1 MTLPLPQAWTLR
13 ASGIERETEAGDC
26 RDRDP
31 GGPLQVGCPAPS
43 GPREGQRAAWRHTA
57 SRGGKPLTRRSKRWP
72 ERVFFAAQA
81 QLPRSR
87 VFEADCPSCG
97 LPRPPRTPGPQTGRV
112 QGVGSLGRP
121 QNPYWNLYR
130 LEQGENAALAEARET
145 EAQGAGSSWS
155 LTAEERGA
163 GANSGGLRQGPAF
176 LTLHSHQVSS

>member
-1 MTLPLPQAWTLR
+1 MTDRVRVSGGPGPDFRCLEAQRGEVAALESHSKQGREASDSQEQEAAR
-13 ASGIERETEAGDC
+13 ASLLRCARTQ
-26 RDRDP
+26 P
-31 GGPLQVGCPAPS
+31 PP
-43 GPREGQRAAWRHTA
+43 
-57 SRGGKPLTRRSKRWP
+57 
-72 ERVFFAAQA
+72 
-81 QLPRSR
+81 SR

-97 LPRPPRTPGPQTGRV
+97 LPRPPRTPGPQTGRA

-163 GANSGGLRQGPAF
+163 GANSGGLRQGPVF
-176 LTLHSHQVSS
+176 LTLHGYQVSS